1 MKRKN
6 VFKAPK
12 MTFDDL
18 FPNLAYWAESG
29 DQIQLG
35 TDAGTDSLVTCLNT
49 GGTVYE
55 SPAEITDLQKALELA
70 EAAIGE
76 WLDENGD
83 DD

>member
-1 MKRKN
+1 
-6 VFKAPK
+6 

-29 DQIQLG
+29 NQIQLG
-35 TDAGTDSLVTCLNT
+35 TNADNHSLVACLDT

-55 SPAEITDLQKALELA
+55 SPAEVTDLQQALELA

-76 WLDENGD
+76 WLDENED
-83 DD
+83 D